1 MVRWVVIFKD
11 SEAMLAVRAERK
23 LRDAHVAFARAHPE
37 LRIGGGLKPDPDSA
51 FCGAMW
57 VVEVADKDAVER
69 LISADPF
76 YFPEHRTYEI
86 YAWGKILEDQ
96 SVVL

>member
-23 LRDAHVAFARAHPE
+23 MRDAHVAFARAHPK
-37 LRIGGGLKPDPDSA
+37 LRIRGGLKPNPDSA

-57 VVEVADKDAVER
+57 VV
-69 LISADPF
+69 
-76 YFPEHRTYEI
+76 
-86 YAWGKILEDQ
+86 
-96 SVVL
+96 